1 MRFIFLLFILV
12 PIVEMWVLIEVGSK
26 IGALPTIF
34 LVFFTA
40 VVGLALLRQQ
50 GLSTLLRVNQ
60 RMEQG
65 QLPAAEILEGML
77 LAVGGVLLL
86 TPGFVTDII
95 GFACLLP
102 PSRKL
107 LVASLLR
114 RGVMMA
120 SYGAGAASFQQG
132 AGAQPA
138 DQGRSGSV
146 KIDRQG
152 KSTIEGE
159 YHRED

>member
-1 MRFIFLLFILV
+1 MRFIFLLFIIV
-12 PIVEMWVLIEVGSK
+12 PITEMWVLIEVGSK

-40 VVGLALLRQQ
+40 AVGLALLRQQ

-65 QLPAAEILEGML
+65 QLPAAEILEGVM

-86 TPGFVTDII
+86 TPGFVTDFV

-102 PSRKL
+102 PSRKV

-114 RGVMMA
+114 QGVMMA
-120 SYGAGAASFQQG
+120 SYGASAAAFQRG
-132 AGAQPA
+132 PSAQPT
-138 DQGRSGSV
+138 DQGQYGSV
-146 KIDRQG
+146 EIDRQG
-152 KSTIEGE
+152 KNTLEGE
-159 YHRED
+159 YHREE

>member
-1 MRFIFLLFILV
+1 MRFIFLLFIIV
-12 PIVEMWVLIEVGSK
+12 PILELWVLIEVGSK

-34 LVFFTA
+34 LIFFTA

-65 QLPAAEILEGML
+65 QIPAAEILEGVML
-77 LAVGGVLLL
+77 AIGGVLLL

-107 LVASLLR
+107 LVASMLR
-114 RGVMMA
+114 QGVVMA
-120 SYGAGAASFQQG
+120 SYGATAASFQRGPQ
-132 AGAQPA
+132 AQPT
-138 DQGRSGSV
+138 DREPSGSV

-152 KSTIEGE
+152 KNTIEGE

>member
-1 MRFIFLLFILV
+1 MRFMFLLFIIV
-12 PIVEMWVLIEVGSK
+12 PILEMWVLIKVGSQ
-26 IGALPTIF
+26 IGALATIM

-50 GLSTLLRVNQ
+50 GLSTLLRVKQ
-60 RMEQG
+60 RMELG

-77 LAVGGVLLL
+77 LAIGGVLLL
-86 TPGFVTDII
+86 TPGFVTDIF

-114 RGVMMA
+114 QGVMMA
-120 SYGAGAASFQQG
+120 SYGASAASYQRRPGSQST
-132 AGAQPA
+132 
-138 DQGRSGSV
+138 DQHQRGTV
-146 KIDRQG
+146 EIDRQG
-152 KSTIEGE
+152 KTTIEGE